1 MLNFTVGPVQ
11 MNPEICDVG
20 AEQVPY
26 FRTPEFSK
34 VMLENEQMLLA
45 LAHAPEGSRAVFLT
59 GSGTA
64 SMEAA
69 VMHAFTP
76 EDKVLVINGGSF
88 GARFA
93 QLCQV
98 HGIPME
104 EVRLSPGQALK
115 ENHLAP
121 FENSGFTGLLVNLC
135 ETSTGIKYPLP
146 LLSDFCQRNGCF
158 FVADAISAFLA
169 DPVEMAAYGI
179 DMLLTGS
186 QKALACPPG
195 VSAVMM
201 SPKAVDRAMNAPVRC
216 LYLSLKEALVNGLRG
231 QTPFTPAVG
240 ILLQIHRRLTGLMEK
255 GGAEAEVAR
264 AAQLAKNFRAR
275 IADLPLQMLP
285 EEPSNAVTALM
296 PRRQNAYAIF
306 ETLKNEYAIW
316 VCPNG
321 GDLKDRVFRVGHL
334 GHLTEQDYAALEKA
348 LRELQSRN
356 LL

>member
-11 MNPEICDVG
+11 MSQELCDLG

-45 LAHAPEGSRAVFLT
+45 LANAPQGSRAVFLT

-93 QLCQV
+93 QLCRV

-104 EVRLSPGQALK
+104 EVRLAPGQALRQS
-115 ENHLAP
+115 HLAP
-121 FENSGFTGLLVNLC
+121 FENRGFTGLAVNLC
-135 ETSTGIKYPLP
+135 ETSTGIRYPLP
-146 LLSDFCQRNGCF
+146 LLSDFCKRNGCF

-169 DPVEMAAYGI
+169 DPVDLAAYGI

-201 SPKAVDRAMNAPVRC
+201 APRAVERAMNAPVRC

-240 ILLQIHRRLTGLMEK
+240 ILLQIHRRLTGLMEN
-255 GGAEAEVAR
+255 GGAGAEVAR
-264 AAQLAKNFRAR
+264 AARLARDFRTR
-275 IADLPLQMLP
+275 IADLPLKMLP

-334 GHLTEQDYAALEKA
+334 GHLTQEDYATLDTA
-348 LRELQSRN
+348 LRDLQSRN

>member
-11 MNPEICDVG
+11 MSQELCDLG

-34 VMLENEQMLLA
+34 VMLENEQMLLS

-76 EDKVLVINGGSF
+76 KDKVLVINGGSF

-104 EVRLSPGQALK
+104 EVRLAPGQALR
-115 ENHLAP
+115 ESHLAP
-121 FENSGFTGLLVNLC
+121 FENRGFTGLLVNLC
-135 ETSTGIKYPLP
+135 ETSTGIRYPLP
-146 LLSDFCQRNGCF
+146 LLADFCQRNGCF

-169 DPVEMAAYGI
+169 DPVDMAACGI

-201 SPKAVDRAMNAPVRC
+201 APRAVFTRKAPGFIRFRKSRSTMWV
-216 LYLSLKEALVNGLRG
+216 LS
-231 QTPFTPAVG
+231 AVAG
-240 ILLQIHRRLTGLMEK
+240 RWRLTMSHRSANSSRGRYSTPYLRSVS
-255 GGAEAEVAR
+255 GSFRCR
-264 AAQLAKNFRAR
+264 A
-275 IADLPLQMLP
+275 
-285 EEPSNAVTALM
+285 
-296 PRRQNAYAIF
+296 
-306 ETLKNEYAIW
+306 
-316 VCPNG
+316 
-321 GDLKDRVFRVGHL
+321 
-334 GHLTEQDYAALEKA
+334 
-348 LRELQSRN
+348 
-356 LL
+356 